1 MGPGKST
8 LYLAG
13 AAVARTYRCQN
24 RVGTFGV
31 QVHPRRQTG
40 CSMHMLSLAQILV
53 AWFLTLSRAMVQVPR
68 RDLVRNESPGSQ
80 HS

>member
-1 MGPGKST
+1 MGPGKYT
-8 LYLAG
+8 LYLVG

-40 CSMHMLSLAQILV
+40 YSMHMLFLVQILV
-53 AWFLTLSRAMVQVPR
+53 AWFLTLSRAMVQLPH
-68 RDLVRNESPGSQ
+68 RDVVRN
-80 HS
+80 